1 MILIDFFD
9 EDLINTLVPVKTLQP
24 DKVYFLLDRKKEND
38 REIKAVAE
46 AIYAWG
52 YVKEIYYYPV
62 DIYNMQ
68 DIQERLAEIWET
80 AGDEKVYMEFSGGS
94 ELMIA
99 AGFDACRKNKA
110 VATYVDIPGERMI
123 NMQTGEELMKVIH
136 ISLDDYF
143 RAIGAKRLDDSRAL
157 PRPVEYERICKMAE
171 SIFTRITD
179 WHALQDYLSKH
190 ISYEGWYNSFK
201 VPERLTYNG
210 KHINSTFLMSKFRD
224 YGFVE
229 ETEHGVYRFLD
240 ARYQQYMVN
249 YGIWLEMYIYIKAL
263 DFFDEAYLGVV
274 IDWKSDKSVDT
285 QDNEIDVLVMRKSMP
300 IFISCKM
307 KKPGN
312 YDVYEVGYLASRL
325 GGENARSIMA
335 TTYEIGREDPWGTGI
350 YGRLNKM
357 NVGLIE
363 VGNLVKKDPKKVWE
377 RALKYIH

>member
-9 EDLINTLVPVKTLQP
+9 TDLINTLVPVKTLKP
-24 DKVYFLLDRKKEND
+24 DKVYFLLDNRKEND

-52 YVKEIYYYPV
+52 HVKEIYYYPV

-68 DIQERLAEIWET
+68 DVRERLAEIWQTVGE
-80 AGDEKVYMEFSGGS
+80 EQVYMEFSGGS

-99 AGFDACRKNKA
+99 AGFEACREKEA
-110 VATYVDIPGERMI
+110 IPTYVDIPGERMI
-123 NMQTGEELMKVIH
+123 NMLTGEELMKVNH

-143 RAIGAKRLDDSRAL
+143 GAIGAKRLDDSRSL
-157 PRPVEYERICKMAE
+157 PRPAEYERICKMAE
-171 SIFTRITD
+171 AIFTRITD
-179 WHALQDYLSKH
+179 WHALQEYISKH
-190 ISYEGWYNSFK
+190 ISYDGWYDSFK
-201 VPERLTYNG
+201 VPEKLTYNG
-210 KHINSTFLMSKFRD
+210 KRINSTFLMGKFRD

-229 ETEHGVYRFLD
+229 EMETGVYRFLD
-240 ARYQQYMVN
+240 VRYQQYMVN

-263 DFFDEAYLGVV
+263 EFFDEAYLGVV
-274 IDWKSDKSVDT
+274 IDWKKDKAMDT

-312 YDVYEVGYLASRL
+312 YDVYEVGYLATRM

-357 NVGLIE
+357 NVGLVE
-363 VGNLVKKDPKKVWE
+363 VNNLVRKNNKEVWE
-377 RALKYIH
+377 RVLRYIH

>member
-1 MILIDFFD
+1 MVLIDFFD
-9 EDLINTLVPVKTLQP
+9 TDLINTLVPVKTLQP
-24 DKVYFLLDRKKEND
+24 DKVFFLLDNRREND
-38 REIKAVAE
+38 REIKAIAE
-46 AIYAWG
+46 TIYAWG
-52 YVKEIYYYPV
+52 YVKEVYYYPV
-62 DIYNMQ
+62 DIFHMQ
-68 DIQERLAEIWET
+68 DIRERLQEMWEK
-80 AGDEKVYMEFSGGS
+80 AGDEQIYMEFSGGS

-99 AGFDACRKNKA
+99 AGFDACRKHGA
-110 VATYVDIPGERMI
+110 IPTYVDIPGERML
-123 NMQTGEELMKVIH
+123 NMLTGEELMKVTH
-136 ISLDDYF
+136 ITLDDYF
-143 RAIGAKRLDDSRAL
+143 RAIGAKRLDNSHAL
-157 PRPVEYERICKMAE
+157 PRPAEYERICKMAE
-171 SIFTRITD
+171 AIFTRIAD
-179 WHALQDYLSKH
+179 WHALQDHLSKTVKH
-190 ISYEGWYNSFK
+190 DNWYNSFK
-201 VPERLTYNG
+201 VPEYLNYNG
-210 KHINSTFLMSKFRD
+210 KRMNTTFLMSKFRD

-229 ETEHGVYRFLD
+229 ELEGGVYRFLD

-274 IDWKSDKSVDT
+274 IDWKSDKAMDT

-335 TTYEIGREDPWGTGI
+335 TTYEISMEDPWGTGI

-363 VGNLVKKDPKKVWE
+363 VSNLVRKEPKKVWE

>member
-9 EDLINTLVPVKTLQP
+9 SDLINTLVPVKTLQP
-24 DKVYFLLDRKKEND
+24 DKVYFLLDSKKEND
-38 REIKAVAE
+38 EEIKDVAD
-46 AIYAWG
+46 AIFAWG
-52 YVKEIYYYPV
+52 HVKEIYYYPV
-62 DIYNMQ
+62 DIYDMK
-68 DIQERLAEIWET
+68 DIQDRLSEIWET
-80 AGDEKVYMEFSGGS
+80 AGDEPVYMEFSGGS

-99 AGFDACRKNKA
+99 AGFDACRNRGA
-110 VATYVDIPGERMI
+110 VGTYVDIPKGRMI
-123 NMQTGEELMKVIH
+123 HMLTGEELMKVKH
-136 ISLDDYF
+136 ITLDDYF
-143 RAIGAKRLDDSRAL
+143 RAIGAKRLDDSHAV
-157 PRPVEYERICKMAE
+157 PRPKEYERISDMAE
-171 SIFTRITD
+171 AIFSRITD

-190 ISYEGWYNSFK
+190 VPSQGWYNSFK
-201 VPERLTYNG
+201 VPEKLDYNG
-210 KHINSTFLMSKFRD
+210 KRVYSSFLMDKFRD
-224 YGFVE
+224 NGFVE
-229 ETEHGVYRFLD
+229 ELEPGCYRFLD

-274 IDWKSDKSVDT
+274 IDWKSDKAIET
-285 QDNEIDVLVMRKSMP
+285 QDNEIDVLVMWKSMP

-335 TTYEIGREDPWGTGI
+335 TTYEISREDPWGTGI

-363 VGNLVKKDPKKVWE
+363 VFNLMKKEPKKVWE